1 MLSSKQTRKLAS
13 QVVSKYLRNFLRP
26 DDENEIFFLMG
37 GLHVKR
43 YLIDE
48 NYMVVVYG
56 IKFKLDSILLDE
68 MELVSD
74 QASELYRS
82 QEQNEK

>member
-82 QEQNEK
+82 QEHNEK